1 MQFANAA
8 VNLIKLG
15 SIFIL
20 RKTSAQNSFAKVY
33 SHLTYLGAKSMSL
46 HNLSQDWKVS
56 TDHKKI

>member
-46 HNLSQDWKVS
+46 HNLSQD
-56 TDHKKI
+56 